1 MTERVKSKV
10 KLKAAAFKKYRQTKD
25 EKTDIYLQSYEIKW
39 NGRSGKQEQTLK
51 D

>member
-25 EKTDIYLQSYEIKW
+25 K
-39 NGRSGKQEQTLK
+39 K
-51 D
+51 DRHLYAKL